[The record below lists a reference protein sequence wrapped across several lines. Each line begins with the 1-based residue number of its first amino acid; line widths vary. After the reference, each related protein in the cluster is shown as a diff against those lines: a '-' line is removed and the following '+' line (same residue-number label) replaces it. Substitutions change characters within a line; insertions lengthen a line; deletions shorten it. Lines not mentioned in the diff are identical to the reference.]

1 MAGPSWLTGAFA
13 GVMILTACYSASR
26 LVVSRRRGLATE
38 ADADGLHTVMGAA
51 MAGMLVPSL
60 NVLPATTWMVVFG
73 SGAAWF
79 GACAARS
86 QSQARFSWQ
95 CRYPVPHL
103 IECIAMLYMLLAVR
117 GARRGTGM
125 AMPGMGTSPGTSA
138 AFPALAVV
146 LALFML
152 GYVMWATDQLAS
164 LARAKITT
172 TIPARIPEQRA
183 LAAVTSARPC
193 RQHRRNIGGTARLHE
208 SGFPHAQ
215 TRRVRQ
221 DRDGHHYG
229 LYADPHGLIRLRG
242 TTGGPKPYVAESEL
256 RIRAW

>member
-1 MAGPSWLTGAFA
+1 MAGPSWLTDVFA
-13 GVMILTACYSASR
+13 AVMILTACYSASR

-60 NVLPATTWMVVFG
+60 NLLPATTWIVVFG
-73 SGAAWF
+73 AGAAWF

-86 QSQARFSWQ
+86 PSQARFSWQ

-117 GARRGTGM
+117 GARQGTGM

-146 LALFML
+146 LVLFML

-183 LAAVTSARPC
+183 LAAVPSGGRAASTA
-193 RQHRRNIGGTARLHE
+193 GTADT
-208 SGFPHAQ
+208 PHTAAAQ
-215 TRRVRQ
+215 QQ
-221 DRDGHHYG
+221 DSASRTLLTPKLAALGKIAMGITMGYM
-229 LYADPHGLIRLRG
+229 LILM
-242 TTGGPKPYVAESEL
+242 V
-256 RIRAW
+256 

>member
-1 MAGPSWLTGAFA
+1 MAGPSWLTDVFA
-13 GVMILTACYSASR
+13 AVMILAAGYSASR

-60 NVLPATTWMVVFG
+60 NLLPATTWMVVFG
-73 SGAAWF
+73 TGAAWF

-86 QSQARFSWQ
+86 RSQARFSWQ

-117 GARRGTGM
+117 GARQGTGM

-183 LAAVTSARPC
+183 LAAVPSGGRAASTA
-193 RQHRRNIGGTARLHE
+193 GTADT
-208 SGFPHAQ
+208 PHTAAAQ
-215 TRRVRQ
+215 QQGSASRTLLTPKLAAF
-221 DRDGHHYG
+221 GKIAMGITMGYM
-229 LYADPHGLIRLRG
+229 LILM
-242 TTGGPKPYVAESEL
+242 L
-256 RIRAW
+256 

>member
-1 MAGPSWLTGAFA
+1 
-13 GVMILTACYSASR
+13 MILAAGYSASR
-26 LVVSRRRGLATE
+26 RAVSRRRGLATE
-38 ADADGLHTVMGAA
+38 ADSDGLHTVMGAA

-60 NVLPATTWMVVFG
+60 NLLPAATWMVVFG
-73 SGAAWF
+73 AGAAWF

-117 GARRGTGM
+117 SARQGTGM

-172 TIPARIPEQRA
+172 TIPGENPG
-183 LAAVTSARPC
+183 AAGAGRRPVGRPC
-193 RQHRRNIGGTARLHE
+193 RQHRGN
-208 SGFPHAQ
+208 S
-215 TRRVRQ
+215 
-221 DRDGHHYG
+221 
-229 LYADPHGLIRLRG
+229 
-242 TTGGPKPYVAESEL
+242 
-256 RIRAW
+256 

>member
-1 MAGPSWLTGAFA
+1 M
-13 GVMILTACYSASR
+13 
-26 LVVSRRRGLATE
+26 
-38 ADADGLHTVMGAA
+38 
-51 MAGMLVPSL
+51 PSL
-60 NVLPATTWMVVFG
+60 NLLPATTWMVVFG
-73 SGAAWF
+73 TGAAWF

-86 QSQARFSWQ
+86 PSQARFSWH

-117 GARRGTGM
+117 GARQGIGM

-183 LAAVTSARPC
+183 LAAVSSAAVPPAPPEQLTHQISPR
-193 RQHRRNIGGTARLHE
+193 RQQRSASRTLLTPKLAVFGKIAMGITMG
-208 SGFPHAQ
+208 
-215 TRRVRQ
+215 
-221 DRDGHHYG
+221 YM
-229 LYADPHGLIRLRG
+229 LILM
-242 TTGGPKPYVAESEL
+242 V
-256 RIRAW
+256 